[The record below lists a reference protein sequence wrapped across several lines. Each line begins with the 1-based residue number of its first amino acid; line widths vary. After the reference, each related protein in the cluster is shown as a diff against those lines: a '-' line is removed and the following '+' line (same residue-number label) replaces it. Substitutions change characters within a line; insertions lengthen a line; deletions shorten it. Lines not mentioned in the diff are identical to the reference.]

1 MSTKWTLVR
10 KVYHARPAPHP
21 GSLRSPTFPR
31 GGRLRFEDYAFPLVR
46 FEDYAFLL
54 VCFEDYA
61 LPLVRFEDYAFLL
74 VCFED
79 YALPLVRFEDYAFPL
94 VCFEDYALPL
104 WCVSRITPSPCCA
117 SRITPS
123 PWCASGITPSPS
135 GALRGLRLPPEG
147 EGAERREAEEGC
159 APYAAFFCGVVFFAM
174 L

>member
-31 GGRLRFEDYAFPLVR
+31 GGRLRFEDYAF
-46 FEDYAFLL
+46 
-54 VCFEDYA
+54 
-61 LPLVRFEDYAFLL
+61 PLVRFEDYAFLL